1 MNLILSGAGM
11 TPLEFKKNKK
21 IDGIHVD
28 ICFFLNFLNSIGVI
42 PAPDGIISIV
52 SFFKNICF

>member
-21 IDGIHVD
+21 IDGIPVD
-28 ICFFLNFLNSIGVI
+28 FFLNYNKEFLSIGSHKKE
-42 PAPDGIISIV
+42 II
-52 SFFKNICF
+52 NN

>member
-21 IDGIHVD
+21 IDGIPVVFFL
-28 ICFFLNFLNSIGVI
+28 FFLNSSGV
-42 PAPDGIISIV
+42 
-52 SFFKNICF
+52 